1 METLLGVFAIL
12 AAAVVFGIV
21 LNPSFWQGFRN
32 SKFWDN
38 QKNIKNSDL
47 IDPEKY

>member
-1 METLLGVFAIL
+1 METLLGVLAIV

-21 LNPSFWQGFRN
+21 LNLYFWQGFRN

-38 QKNIKNSDL
+38 QKKNENKDL
-47 IDPEKY
+47 INPDNY